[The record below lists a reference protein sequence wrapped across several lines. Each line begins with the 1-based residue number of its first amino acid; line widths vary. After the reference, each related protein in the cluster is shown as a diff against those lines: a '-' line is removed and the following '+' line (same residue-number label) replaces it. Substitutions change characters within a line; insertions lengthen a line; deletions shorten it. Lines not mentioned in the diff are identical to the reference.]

1 MPYFKY
7 YLNYSQRN
15 SNLKLGLQLETLTIG
30 VDGPSFKVSMDLT
43 MHIGPHTNEK
53 PYKCSQ
59 YEKTLS
65 RNILCTRHED
75 MNMKIL
81 NIKGVNAANVIRVYL
96 RK

>member
-1 MPYFKY
+1 
-7 YLNYSQRN
+7 
-15 SNLKLGLQLETLTIG
+15 
-30 VDGPSFKVSMDLT
+30 MD
-43 MHIGPHTNEK
+43 IGPHTNEK
-53 PYKCSQ
+53 SYKCSQ

-81 NIKGVNAANVIRVYL
+81 NIKGVNADNVIKVYL

>member
-1 MPYFKY
+1 M
-7 YLNYSQRN
+7 QAIW
-15 SNLKLGLQLETLTIG
+15 LQLLG
-30 VDGPSFKVSMDLT
+30 NSDLT

-59 YEKTLS
+59 YEKTFS
-65 RNILCTRHED
+65 RNILGTRHED

-96 RK
+96 RKWSYNVHETTYWRETI